1 MVKFVED
8 PENAEYQK
16 QVLRVVAA
24 LVVVMVTAFG
34 FALYKLVR
42 QPPLAKFLNRDKQKA
57 VLLDKIQLSHD
68 TRLFQFALPK
78 NHVLGLPCGQHIKIF
93 CPNPSTGEWNGK
105 PDLELDGEI
114 ERKYTPTS
122 SDRDLERF
130 DLVVKV
136 YQPNDKFAHGG
147 KASQYLESLEIGS
160 PLTFSGP
167 WGTVQYVGKG
177 VFNKNRKPLDP
188 INKVAMIAGGTG
200 ITPMLQVIE
209 EILLEDDSNVTVH
222 LLFANQTEQDILLR
236 GRLEELVHDNPTKFS
251 VHFTVD
257 RQTNP
262 QTPWSGSVGFVS
274 KAMLDEQLPK
284 FGESTMVLLCG
295 PPPMLKMLK
304 QHLNE
309 LDCPNE
315 RILEF

>member
-1 MVKFVED
+1 MVRVVES
-8 PENAEYQK
+8 AESVEFGQQLLK
-16 QVLRVVAA
+16 VVAA
-24 LVVVMVTAFG
+24 LVVVVLAAFG
-34 FALYKLVR
+34 FTLYKMVR
-42 QPPLAKFLNRDKQKA
+42 QPNLAKFLNRDKQTA

-93 CPNPSTGEWNGK
+93 CPNPSTGQWNGK
-105 PDLELDGEI
+105 EDLELDGEI

-122 SDRDLERF
+122 SDRDSERF

-136 YQPNDKFAHGG
+136 YQPNDRFSHGG

-177 VFNKNRKPLDP
+177 VFHKNRKPLAP
-188 INKVAMIAGGTG
+188 VRQVAMIAGGTG

-209 EILLEDDSNVTVH
+209 EILLEDDANVTVH

-236 GRLEELVHDNPTKFS
+236 GRLEELVHDNPAKFKL
-251 VHFTVD
+251 HFTVD
-257 RQTNP
+257 RHTNP
-262 QTPWSGSVGFVS
+262 QAQWRGSVGFVS
-274 KAMLDEQLPK
+274 KDMLSEQLPK

-304 QHLNE
+304 QHLGE